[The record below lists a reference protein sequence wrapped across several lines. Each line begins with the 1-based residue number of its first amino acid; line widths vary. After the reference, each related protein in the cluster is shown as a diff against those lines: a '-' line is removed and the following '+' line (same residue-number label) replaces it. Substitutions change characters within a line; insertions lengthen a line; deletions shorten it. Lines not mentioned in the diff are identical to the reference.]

1 MFAGKA
7 QKVLTKPWSYSNNI
21 VVVRIRGGH
30 DGNSLLHEVQ
40 EKERDKQSTASY
52 AQESQTSHPR
62 CLPCV
67 RHKGIQNRETLNSYG
82 GHLVSKGLTPGVIRG
97 VGV

>member
-7 QKVLTKPWSYSNNI
+7 QKVLTKSWSYSNNI
-21 VVVRIRGGH
+21 VVRIRGGH

-62 CLPCV
+62 CVPCV

-82 GHLVSKGLTPGVIRG
+82 GHLVSNGLTPGVVRR
-97 VGV
+97 VRV